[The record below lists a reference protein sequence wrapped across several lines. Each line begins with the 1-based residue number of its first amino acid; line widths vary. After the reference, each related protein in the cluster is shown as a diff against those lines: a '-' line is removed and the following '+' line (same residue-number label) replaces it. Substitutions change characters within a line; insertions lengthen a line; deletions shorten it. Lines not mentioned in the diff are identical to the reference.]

1 MGKKLPLHELVE
13 TIRIWLEEN
22 KSYQQAADRLNI
34 TRGAVYRRVNS
45 QRAKRIISTA
55 KQDPAELGYLEK
67 EVEDVL
73 FEQYKHIA
81 ALETQIKELVQFRQI
96 HTSYFYQDTV
106 KFGLVSDTHMGSL
119 YAGQDMLEA
128 AYDVFAAEKVKDVY
142 HCGDLTDGEK
152 MYRGQEYEI
161 FRTGCD
167 AQIDEV
173 ITKYPRRKGVTTHF
187 ILGNHDMSFWKRA
200 GINIG
205 PKIAEAR
212 DDMFYLGVEEA
223 DIIFKG
229 EDGRSA
235 KVRLIHPGKGTAYA
249 ISYQIQKYIES
260 LTGGNK
266 PHVLLVGHYH
276 KTELLPQ
283 YRNVYAVQAGT
294 LERQTP
300 FMRAR
305 NIAAH
310 MGFWIIEFSVNVPK
324 KVSRFKAIYFADSI
338 TTFRLCVYT
347 HSG

>member
-128 AYDVFAAEKVKDVY
+128 AYDVFE
-142 HCGDLTDGEK
+142 
-152 MYRGQEYEI
+152 
-161 FRTGCD
+161 
-167 AQIDEV
+167 
-173 ITKYPRRKGVTTHF
+173 YPRRKGVTTHF

-310 MGFWIIEFSVNVPK
+310 MGFWIIEFSVHMGFWIIEFSVNVPK
-324 KVSRFKAIYFADSI
+324 KVSRFKAEWFS
-338 TTFRLCVYT
+338 FFEEEE
-347 HSG
+347 